1 MLFYVDSY
9 RQPFKYINSSALW
22 WPLLYW
28 LAFLCIA
35 RLYNCCRAVTKS
47 FDGWMAQQ
55 QPRIRTSND
64 QSTSIYPGCCWWR
77 RQLLVSFRILLR
89 GPFTFLL
96 ALNTPRDVRTN
107 QIYTAVKNNKAS
119 TSRLFSTSHYY
130 YYMRTN
136 SLSTRRWT
144 IGHDLVVHGICENT
158 HRIDCMV
165 YFFG

>member
-1 MLFYVDSY
+1 MLYDGPY
-9 RQPFKYINSSALW
+9 YIGWPFCVSRVSLTAAELWLKASMAEWPSSSRGFAHQMINR
-22 WPLLYW
+22 LLY
-28 LAFLCIA
+28 I
-35 RLYNCCRAVTKS
+35 
-47 FDGWMAQQ
+47 
-55 QPRIRTSND
+55 
-64 QSTSIYPGCCWWR
+64 PGCCWWR

-96 ALNTPRDVRTN
+96 VLNTYQETYV
-107 QIYTAVKNNKAS
+107 QIKYTLRYKNNKAN

>member
-1 MLFYVDSY
+1 MLYDGPY
-9 RQPFKYINSSALW
+9 YIGWPFSASRVSITAAELWLKASMAEWPSSSRGFAHQMINR
-22 WPLLYW
+22 LLY
-28 LAFLCIA
+28 
-35 RLYNCCRAVTKS
+35 R
-47 FDGWMAQQ
+47 
-55 QPRIRTSND
+55 
-64 QSTSIYPGCCWWR
+64 PGCCWWR

-96 ALNTPRDVRTN
+96 ALNTPRNVRTN
-107 QIYTAVKNNKAS
+107 QIYTAVKNNKAN

-158 HRIDCMV
+158 QQDWLHGLLLRLIP
-165 YFFG
+165 

>member
-22 WPLLYW
+22 WPLLYR

-96 ALNTPRDVRTN
+96 ALNTPRNVRTN

-144 IGHDLVVHGICENT
+144 IGRDLVVHGICENT